1 MGLSNFY
8 SQPSFSIQN
17 AKKRVSRKIVAV
29 MAPQQSER
37 SPATTGSVGFC
48 LLIVTLMFLLCGF
61 EDLMCFNGGFCVL
74 VAD

>member
-1 MGLSNFY
+1 MGLSAFS
-8 SQPSFSIQN
+8 SQPTISVQN
-17 AKKRVSRKIVAV
+17 AKRVSRKIVAV

-74 VAD
+74 VGD